1 LTSAFNEFD
10 INNRCYQVTVIKSE
24 RGGGDGGVLE
34 NKFWL
39 EASGPNYGQ
48 VCRYVVCLDERRK
61 VRGWFLII
69 TISVRFSHISCPFAN
84 TGCKRCQIGYI
95 DLTFKQSLYNQINQT
110 EALYRYVLFI
120 EVRVK
125 NGEHFS
131 RRVMENTGIRTA
143 DVMRGA

>member
-1 LTSAFNEFD
+1 VD
-10 INNRCYQVTVIKSE
+10 V
-24 RGGGDGGVLE
+24 GVLE

-48 VCRYVVCLDERRK
+48 VCRYVVCLDERKK
-61 VRGWFLII
+61 VRGWFLTI

-110 EALYRYVLFI
+110 ETLYRYVLFI
-120 EVRVK
+120 EVMESWKILSLELQLRWAVLEIGICLLK
-125 NGEHFS
+125 LSLFWKFTAHFY
-131 RRVMENTGIRTA
+131 GF
-143 DVMRGA
+143 